1 MAMDIPMHKA
11 RNDSQGKPLLDVEG
25 LNIFFEMPYGMVP
38 AASDISFSV
47 KPGERVGIVGESG
60 CGKTITGLSL
70 LGLLPP
76 QIARVSGRAMFE
88 GQNLLTMPRSQL
100 RRISG
105 AGIGMIF
112 QEPMRALDPVFTI
125 GEQISETLRAHT
137 DVSRR
142 EARLRTIEALAEVGI
157 PSPERRYDD
166 YPHALSGGMQQRV
179 MIAMA
184 LICRPRLLIAD
195 EPTTALDVTV
205 QAQIID
211 LLHKISE
218 ETGTALLFITH
229 DLGVVAELCTRVLIL
244 YAGQIVEDASIESVY
259 RSPKH
264 PYTSALFQ
272 SMPRLSL
279 RGKPLP
285 SIGGRVPSFANMPDG
300 CRFRERCV
308 HAQPG
313 CMLKPE
319 IESFDERRVRCFRA
333 RELSL
338 SGAVA

>member
-1 MAMDIPMHKA
+1 MAMS
-11 RNDSQGKPLLDVEG
+11 RLLEVDN
-25 LNIFFEMPYGMVP
+25 LTIFFETPHGMVP
-38 AASDISFSV
+38 AVSEISFAV
-47 KPGERVGIVGESG
+47 RPGERVGIVGESG
-60 CGKTITGLSL
+60 CGKTVTGLSL

-76 QIARVSGRAMFE
+76 QIARVSGSAIFE
-88 GQNLLTMPRSQL
+88 GQNLLTLPRSQL
-100 RRISG
+100 RHVSG

-125 GEQISETLRAHT
+125 GEQISETLCAHAKM
-137 DVSRR
+137 SRR
-142 EARLRTIEALAEVGI
+142 EARSRSIEALAEVGI

-166 YPHALSGGMQQRV
+166 YPHMLSGGMQQRV

-211 LLHKISE
+211 LLHRLSDE
-218 ETGTALLFITH
+218 RGMALLFITH

-264 PYTSALFQ
+264 PYTSALLQ

-279 RGKPLP
+279 RGSLLP
-285 SIGGRVPSFANMPDG
+285 SIGGRVPSPADMPDG
-300 CRFRERCV
+300 CRFRVRCV
-308 HAQPG
+308 HAQPR
-313 CMLKPE
+313 CVLKPE
-319 IESFDERRVRCFRA
+319 IETIDERRVGCFRA
-333 RELSL
+333 RELTL
-338 SGAVA
+338 PGAGV

>member
-1 MAMDIPMHKA
+1 M
-11 RNDSQGKPLLDVEG
+11 RNLLEVEN
-25 LNIFFEMPYGMVP
+25 LNISFETPCGRVP
-38 AASDISFSV
+38 TVSEISFSI

-60 CGKTITGLSL
+60 CGKTVTALSL
-70 LGLLPP
+70 LRLLPA
-76 QIARVSGRAMFE
+76 QVARVSGRAMLE
-88 GQNLLTMPRSQL
+88 GQNLLTMPRPQL

-125 GEQISETLRAHT
+125 GGQISETLRAHT
-137 DVSRR
+137 DLSRR
-142 EARLRTIEALAEVGI
+142 AARECAIEALAEVGI

-166 YPHALSGGMQQRV
+166 YPHMLSGGMQQRV

-205 QAQIID
+205 QAQIVD
-211 LLHKISE
+211 LLHRLSE
-218 ETGTALLFITH
+218 ARGMALLFITH
-229 DLGVVAELCTRVLIL
+229 DLGVVAELCTRALVL
-244 YAGQIVEDASIESVY
+244 YAGQIVEDAPVERVY
-259 RSPKH
+259 RAPRH
-264 PYTSALFQ
+264 PYTAALFQ

-285 SIGGRVPSFANMPDG
+285 AIGGRVPGFAEMPHG
-300 CRFRERCV
+300 CRFRDRCA

-313 CMLKPE
+313 CGLKPE
-319 IESFDERRVRCFRA
+319 LETIDGRRVRCFRA
-333 RELSL
+333 RDLAL
-338 SGAVA
+338 PGAV

>member
-1 MAMDIPMHKA
+1 M
-11 RNDSQGKPLLDVEG
+11 SSLLEVNN
-25 LNIFFEMPYGMVP
+25 LSIFFQTPCGEVP
-38 AASDISFSV
+38 TVSEIGFSV
-47 KPGERVGIVGESG
+47 RPGERVGIVGESG
-60 CGKTITGLSL
+60 CGKTVTGLSL

-76 QIARVSGRAMFE
+76 QIARVSGRAFFE
-88 GQNLLTMPRSQL
+88 GRDLLAMPRSRL
-100 RRISG
+100 RHVSG

-125 GEQISETLRAHT
+125 GEQISETLRAHS

-142 EARLRTIEALAEVGI
+142 AARERVIEALAEVGI

-166 YPHALSGGMQQRV
+166 YPHMLSGGMQQRV

-184 LICRPRLLIAD
+184 LICQPRLLIAD

-211 LLHKISE
+211 LLHRLSE
-218 ETGTALLFITH
+218 ARGMALLFITH
-229 DLGVVAELCTRVLIL
+229 DLGVVAELCTRVLVL
-244 YAGQIVEDASIESVY
+244 YAGQIVEDAAIESVY

-264 PYTSALFQ
+264 PYTAALFQ

-285 SIGGRVPSFANMPDG
+285 SIGGRVPGFAEMPDG
-300 CRFRERCV
+300 CRFRDRCT

-313 CMLKPE
+313 CVLKPE
-319 IESFDERRVRCFRA
+319 LETIDERRVRCFRA
-333 RELSL
+333 RDLTL
-338 SGAVA
+338 PGAV

>member
-1 MAMDIPMHKA
+1 M
-11 RNDSQGKPLLDVEG
+11 SSLLDVDS
-25 LNIFFEMPYGMVP
+25 LSIFFETPCGVVP
-38 AASDISFSV
+38 TVSEISFSV
-47 KPGERVGIVGESG
+47 RPGERVGIVGESG
-60 CGKTITGLSL
+60 CGKTVTALSL

-76 QIARVSGRAMFE
+76 QTVRVSGSAMFE
-88 GQNLLTMPRSQL
+88 GQNLLTMSRSRL
-100 RRISG
+100 RRVSG

-142 EARLRTIEALAEVGI
+142 EARLRTIAALAEVGI
-157 PSPERRYDD
+157 PSPEYRYDD

-195 EPTTALDVTV
+195 EPTTALDMTV

-211 LLHKISE
+211 LLHRLSE
-218 ETGTALLFITH
+218 ERGMALLFITH

-259 RSPKH
+259 RAPKH

-285 SIGGRVPSFANMPDG
+285 AIGGRVPGFADMPDG
-300 CRFRERCV
+300 CRFRDRCAYV
-308 HAQPG
+308 QPG
-313 CMLKPE
+313 CGMKPE
-319 IESFDERRVRCFRA
+319 LEAFDERRVRCFRA
-333 RELSL
+333 RDLTL
-338 SGAVA
+338 PGAV